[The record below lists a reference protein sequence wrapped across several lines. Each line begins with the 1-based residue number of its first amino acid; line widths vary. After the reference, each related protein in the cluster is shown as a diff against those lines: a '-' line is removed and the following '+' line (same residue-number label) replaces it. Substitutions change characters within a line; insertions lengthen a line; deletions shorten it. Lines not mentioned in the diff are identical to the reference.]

1 MACIQKE
8 QGKDGRSRVKIRR
21 RVIITL
27 NEIIGEGFTVEVTS
41 GQRNEGGQGRVG
53 ASKGKNVSGRRNC
66 KGKVSEGENARSA
79 EAP

>member
-41 GQRNEGGQGRVG
+41 GQRNEGGQGRVRG
-53 ASKGKNVSGRRNC
+53 IP
-66 KGKVSEGENARSA
+66 GEECFWQKELQGQSL
-79 EAP
+79 